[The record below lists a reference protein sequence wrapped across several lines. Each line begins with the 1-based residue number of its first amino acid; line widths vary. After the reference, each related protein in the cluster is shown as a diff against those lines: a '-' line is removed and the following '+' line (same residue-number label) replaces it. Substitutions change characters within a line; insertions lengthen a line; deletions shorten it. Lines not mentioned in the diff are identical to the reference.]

1 MEKLS
6 LVPPN
11 LNSFLCAYE
20 LETLHYGS
28 PYQIIEANNRYSQHY
43 TCDSNYTP
51 YLNGAAVVYG
61 TTEFFHINTMCVHTK
76 VSKEKKNGLNCQIV
90 HNRDFGL
97 AVIDGLLTSVG
108 GCDHV
113 VVVVGGWSSKLFH
126 SETDQTHSV

>member
-1 MEKLS
+1 M
-6 LVPPN
+6 
-11 LNSFLCAYE
+11 
-20 LETLHYGS
+20 
-28 PYQIIEANNRYSQHY
+28 
-43 TCDSNYTP
+43 
-51 YLNGAAVVYG
+51 YG